1 MRSRSEHNT
10 WHTCSRNVKSKSRKR
25 SPTRRERIFRRD
37 GFRCLYCG
45 NEFPPAELTLDHV
58 EPRVK
63 GGDRSDGNLVTC
75 CRACNIL
82 KGGQPAWSFLAQRPE
97 MRASL
102 LARADALWPRLRRAI
117 EEAAVSSGSR

>member
-1 MRSRSEHNT
+1 MRSAEHYAARA
-10 WHTCSRNVKSKSRKR
+10 CSRIVKPKNGSMS
-25 SPTRRERIFRRD
+25 STRRERILRRD
-37 GFRCLYCG
+37 GYHCLYCG
-45 NEFPPAELTLDHV
+45 TPYAAEELTLDHV

-75 CRACNIL
+75 CRACNAI

-102 LARADALWPRLRRAI
+102 LARAGELWPRLRRAI
-117 EEAAVSSGSR
+117 EEAAVEEQS